1 MRVLILTVTAGN
13 AHNACAARMKQQLE
27 KLDGG
32 VEVKIINIL
41 EEYSDRLNAW
51 ISNAGY
57 NLAVGKFPA
66 VYDAFYHLYEKRSP
80 SRRYL
85 CPSQGAVLSCI
96 GGLYREI
103 LLFKPDVI
111 YSTQYYGAIAV
122 TDLRLIFDL
131 PATCIAS
138 NLDYT
143 VAPFWESC
151 VGVDY
156 FTLPTPGLTDRF
168 IRKGFKREQLLPVG
182 LPVDGRTLE
191 IMDKAKARE
200 ILKLDKDRFTVMI
213 MFGGGHWHG
222 GYSIFKMLLKALKG
236 RKAQIIMI
244 NGKDGYCYKTV
255 EQGKLPDG
263 IKVLN
268 VGFTTEI
275 PTYMSAA
282 DVILNKCGG
291 ASTTEIINKGVPM
304 LVTEKL
310 VAQERCNLEYAK
322 SKGVALSF
330 KNAKEL
336 KEKLLLLMDD
346 PEKRAEMTK
355 NTLPLRTDA
364 MRELAEFILKQPP
377 ADYGDGDAG
386 KIDEKE
392 IKKRVKRALKA
403 ADKKERRK
411 NGK

>member
-1 MRVLILTVTAGN
+1 
-13 AHNACAARMKQQLE
+13 
-27 KLDGG
+27 
-32 VEVKIINIL
+32 
-41 EEYSDRLNAW
+41 
-51 ISNAGY
+51 
-57 NLAVGKFPA
+57 
-66 VYDAFYHLYEKRSP
+66 
-80 SRRYL
+80 
-85 CPSQGAVLSCI
+85 
-96 GGLYREI
+96 
-103 LLFKPDVI
+103 
-111 YSTQYYGAIAV
+111 
-122 TDLRLIFDL
+122 
-131 PATCIAS
+131 
-138 NLDYT
+138 
-143 VAPFWESC
+143 
-151 VGVDY
+151 
-156 FTLPTPGLTDRF
+156 
-168 IRKGFKREQLLPVG
+168 
-182 LPVDGRTLE
+182 
-191 IMDKAKARE
+191 
-200 ILKLDKDRFTVMI
+200 MI